1 MGEEEDGRE
10 MVETGHVVMRMQVDS
25 SSGKGRLTGM
35 GILEA
40 ARRSC
45 RSCAWAGLS
54 LEKGGGGEGRSIE
67 EKEPSALVLQCYLV
81 RYRYFQN
88 RSWKLPLASTHTP

>member
-35 GILEA
+35 GFLEA

-45 RSCAWAGLS
+45 RSCTWAGFW
-54 LEKGGGGEGRSIE
+54 KGGGEGKQRGGAQKGKSH
-67 EKEPSALVLQCYLV
+67 L
-81 RYRYFQN
+81 
-88 RSWKLPLASTHTP
+88 H

>member
-45 RSCAWAGLS
+45 RSCTWAGFWR
-54 LEKGGGGEGRSIE
+54 GGEGEGRSTE
-67 EKEPSALVLQCYLV
+67 GKEPPALV
-81 RYRYFQN
+81 
-88 RSWKLPLASTHTP
+88 W